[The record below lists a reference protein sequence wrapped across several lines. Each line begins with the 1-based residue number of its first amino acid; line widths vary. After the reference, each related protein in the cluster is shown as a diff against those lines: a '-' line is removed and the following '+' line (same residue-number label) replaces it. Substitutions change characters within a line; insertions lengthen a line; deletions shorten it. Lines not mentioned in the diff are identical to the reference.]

1 MYQLKPKLNN
11 TINID
16 QPYAS
21 ILLYINSFTSKD
33 IMLSQLSQNLKCDTC
48 SFSLRRR
55 GEIYIIILIFFL
67 NLSYYVNVSLRD
79 KLT

>member
-1 MYQLKPKLNN
+1 MYQLKPKLNI

-16 QPYAS
+16 QRYAS

-33 IMLSQLSQNLKCDTC
+33 IMLSQLSQNLKYLFILTAKAWGDTH
-48 SFSLRRR
+48 
-55 GEIYIIILIFFL
+55 YYTDIFFL

>member
-16 QPYAS
+16 QRYAS

-48 SFSLRRR
+48 AFSLAW
-55 GEIYIIILIFFL
+55 GDIHYYTDIFFL
-67 NLSYYVNVSLRD
+67 
-79 KLT
+79 KLKLVRKCT

>member
-16 QPYAS
+16 QRYAS

-48 SFSLRRR
+48 AFSLRRR

>member
-16 QPYAS
+16 QRYAS

-48 SFSLRRR
+48 AFSLRRR
-55 GEIYIIILIFFL
+55 GEIYIIILIFLFL
-67 NLSYYVNVSLRD
+67 
-79 KLT
+79 KLKLVRKCKFT

>member
-1 MYQLKPKLNN
+1 MYQLKPKLNI

-16 QPYAS
+16 QRYAS
-21 ILLYINSFTSKD
+21 ILLYINSTSKD

-55 GEIYIIILIFFL
+55 GEIYIIILIFFFKL
-67 NLSYYVNVSLRD
+67 KLLR
-79 KLT
+79 KCKFT

>member
-1 MYQLKPKLNN
+1 MNQLKPKLNI

-16 QPYAS
+16 QRYAS

-55 GEIYIIILIFFL
+55 GEIHIIIPIFFFKL
-67 NLSYYVNVSLRD
+67 KLLR
-79 KLT
+79 KCKFT